1 MLKSFKE
8 TWDIGLIKDRKNMEN
23 NHSTY
28 EVVKLDKNLPASV
41 RLITRK
47 SFRNVTSHWHRSL
60 EINFYLDGEINFYI
74 NGVKN
79 SYGPGDICVINSE
92 AIHHSEVVRDFQKKD
107 QKVTGLTLLIGYDFI
122 MSLVPDISSAYF
134 EIDNMEAEI
143 AIKGKLLQ
151 LLKERKE
158 EQIEYNNV
166 RMLSTVCE
174 ILLILCQQCKK
185 SKEIIQI
192 NTQRDTE
199 RIRGILS
206 YVHENYKENLIQYEV
221 AKKFYFSREY
231 FSKFFKKYTGMNF
244 KEYLTRYRL
253 MKTEKPLLTTNITI
267 LNIAIENGF
276 SDERQLINAFKKYYG
291 ITPNQYRK
299 GEEAVMKQAE
309 TDKPC

>member
-1 MLKSFKE
+1 M
-8 TWDIGLIKDRKNMEN
+8 TND
-23 NHSTY
+23 HSNY
-28 EVVKLDKNLPASV
+28 EVVNLDMNLPASV

-74 NGVKN
+74 NGEKKRC
-79 SYGPGDICVINSE
+79 GPGSVCLINSE
-92 AIHHSEVVRDFQKKD
+92 AIHHSEVVKDFENKD
-107 QKVTGLTLLIGYDFI
+107 QKVVGMTLLIGYDFI
-122 MSLVPDISSAYF
+122 MSLVPDISNVYF
-134 EIDNMEAEI
+134 VIDDIEAEI
-143 AIKGKLLQ
+143 AIREKLLQ
-151 LLKERKE
+151 LLRERQE
-158 EQIEYNNV
+158 TQVEYNNV

-174 ILLILCQQCKK
+174 ILLILCQQCKN

-199 RIRGILS
+199 RIRGILF
-206 YVHENYKENLIQYEV
+206 YVHENYAQNLIQYEV

-253 MKTEKPLLTTNITI
+253 MKTEKPLLTTDITI
-267 LNIAIENGF
+267 LNIALEHGF
-276 SDERQLINAFKKYYG
+276 SDERQMINAFKKYYG

-299 GEEAVMKQAE
+299 GEDVK
-309 TDKPC
+309 C